1 MRKLLLTFCLFQFN
15 YLFSNEKPSTT
26 DGLTPDERTKPDGNL
41 KLSIGKI
48 NVVFVYRFI
57 AELMVNALVS
67 VTIIM

>member
-1 MRKLLLTFCLFQFN
+1 M
-15 YLFSNEKPSTT
+15 FSNEKPSTT

-57 AELMVNALVS
+57 AELMVNALLS
-67 VTIIM
+67 VTIMM